1 MKFFQIIFFFLILST
16 CFSLSSERSEKEI
29 KLGVFIEDLEE
40 IGKYKKIDSAPSG
53 MFPEKADTF
62 FKKQIISQ
70 KEFIKIFVTQ
80 KGLMEKYTDRVI
92 LGMGHFEFFYMQQL
106 KDKEDSIETF
116 KKKYPV
122 IGPAVKKDIQQLYGL
137 NKVRKSMRESI
148 GLSLKD
154 DADKVISRYYT
165 LFKLLNQA
173 DIKKNKLNKN
183 EKNKI
188 KNHNKIAKTVSRS
201 KSLIEDKLNNRI
213 TEKKFLKEY
222 QKNYKKL
229 LNELKKTTSFR
240 EYELLTSFL
249 LEIENREIENLN
261 ILLSAFKVSE
271 FILENIKKQK
281 LPKKF
286 DNDLSNAKFEIFND
300 KELNILGEITSNTK
314 KNKIKKSNE
323 IQLQMLNL
331 ENYNIPVNRL
341 FDYYHTELNINLETI
356 NLRIASASKMKEW
369 KLSDW
374 ANAWKNPIPNKI
386 IDDSGIEIKLSE
398 EDIESIKA
406 QLAMQN
412 FKEIINL
419 EDFKELINFE
429 GEGFEDIQKS
439 LELNSETFNFS
450 FGLDDFAQAY
460 GDAFGIDIN
469 NYADLTDLANAQHNA
484 NWSVEE
490 YASAYKIET
499 DIINALK
506 SGAIDSFD
514 AGEIARQAQASL
526 QEVADTIAVAAAA
539 GVEVDLESTA
549 QGLGYDSFA
558 AAVDAY
564 NKAHGT
570 NYSVDQAREAL
581 DQ

>member
-1 MKFFQIIFFFLILST
+1 
-16 CFSLSSERSEKEI
+16 
-29 KLGVFIEDLEE
+29 
-40 IGKYKKIDSAPSG
+40 
-53 MFPEKADTF
+53 
-62 FKKQIISQ
+62 
-70 KEFIKIFVTQ
+70 
-80 KGLMEKYTDRVI
+80 
-92 LGMGHFEFFYMQQL
+92 
-106 KDKEDSIETF
+106 
-116 KKKYPV
+116 
-122 IGPAVKKDIQQLYGL
+122 
-137 NKVRKSMRESI
+137 
-148 GLSLKD
+148 
-154 DADKVISRYYT
+154 
-165 LFKLLNQA
+165 
-173 DIKKNKLNKN
+173 
-183 EKNKI
+183 
-188 KNHNKIAKTVSRS
+188 
-201 KSLIEDKLNNRI
+201 
-213 TEKKFLKEY
+213 
-222 QKNYKKL
+222 
-229 LNELKKTTSFR
+229 
-240 EYELLTSFL
+240 
-249 LEIENREIENLN
+249 
-261 ILLSAFKVSE
+261 
-271 FILENIKKQK
+271 
-281 LPKKF
+281 
-286 DNDLSNAKFEIFND
+286 
-300 KELNILGEITSNTK
+300 
-314 KNKIKKSNE
+314 
-323 IQLQMLNL
+323 ML
-331 ENYNIPVNRL
+331 
-341 FDYYHTELNINLETI
+341 DYYHTELNINLETI

-581 DQ
+581 GQ